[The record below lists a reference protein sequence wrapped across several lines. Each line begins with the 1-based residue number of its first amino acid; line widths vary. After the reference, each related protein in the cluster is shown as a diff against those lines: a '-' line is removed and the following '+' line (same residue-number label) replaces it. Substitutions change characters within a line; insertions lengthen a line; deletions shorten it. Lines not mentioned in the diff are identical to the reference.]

1 MILKRACVR
10 ALLVLACPLAFAPAQ
25 QEDYLPFEPLD
36 QAGLAKS
43 WQLALPLEADQQ
55 LTNLYLVDDQ
65 LYLPTADGYVF
76 AVHAETGAIR
86 WLRRISSEGY
96 RIWRPCHSGERVIFS
111 TPSTILQLDRIT
123 GEGIDHMRLDFAGGT
138 SPVSDGSRM
147 FVGGV
152 NQRMYAFDV
161 TNPLHT
167 WRVRTDGPITAAPV
181 VRGDRV
187 FFACDN
193 GSVYACAAYDKS
205 SPRQNR
211 TFGAVTADLVADAE
225 GIYVA
230 SLDHALYLFDPLFL
244 QLRWR
249 TRFSGPLHEPPVL
262 LGDTAYQYS
271 PHDGL
276 AAVNTDALEIEQRFR
291 WILPQGRRA
300 LTLDREHVFVLSR
313 DETVLAVR
321 RDDGTVVHTVPADGF
336 VLADAATKGTVLYLA
351 SRDGLVFCA
360 RPLGTPVVP
369 AGEVRSALTI
379 TEAAPAEAPE
389 DSTVATTSPAGE
401 QLPPLQTAQ
410 PGPPVGGKSK
420 VSQGFDQGGGG
431 TGTESPRR

>member
-10 ALLVLACPLAFAPAQ
+10 ALLVLACPLALAPAQ

-55 LTNLYLVDDQ
+55 LTSVYLVDDQ
-65 LYLPTADGYVF
+65 LYLATNDSYVF
-76 AVHAETGAIR
+76 AVHADTGAVR

-96 RIWRPCHSGERVIFS
+96 RVWRPCHAGERVIFS
-111 TPSTILQLDRIT
+111 TPTTILQLDRIT
-123 GEGIDHMRLDFAGGT
+123 GEGIDQTRLDFAGGS

-147 FVGGV
+147 FIGGV

-161 TNPLHT
+161 TNPLHK
-167 WRVRTDGPITAAPV
+167 WQVRTDGPITAAPV

-193 GSVYACAAYDKS
+193 GSVYSCAAYDKS

-211 TFGAVTADLVADAE
+211 TFGAVNADLVANAE

-300 LTLDREHVFVLSR
+300 LAIDPEYVFVLSR
-313 DETVLAVR
+313 DEMVLVVR
-321 RDDGTVVHTVPADGF
+321 RDDGTVVHTVPAGGF
-336 VLADAATKGTVLYLA
+336 VLADAATESTVLYLA
-351 SRDGLVFCA
+351 SRDGRVFCA

-369 AGEVRSALTI
+369 ADEVRYALTPP
-379 TEAAPAEAPE
+379 EAAPAAAPA
-389 DSTVATTSPAGE
+389 DSTVAIVPPAGE

-410 PGPPVGGKSK
+410 PGPPVGGRSK

-431 TGTESPRR
+431 AGTPAPRR